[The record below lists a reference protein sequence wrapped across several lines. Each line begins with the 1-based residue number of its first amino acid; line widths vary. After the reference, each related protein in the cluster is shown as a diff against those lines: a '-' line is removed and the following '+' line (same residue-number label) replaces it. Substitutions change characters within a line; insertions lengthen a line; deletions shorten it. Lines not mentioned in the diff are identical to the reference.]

1 MWQMQGRKEVEGSG
15 NNEVNRTEQNCAHIY
30 IYIYIQGV
38 LCIVYIHRMD
48 QSVEIEE
55 RQEGEKR
62 QRQADDLPLGIMHG
76 RAVEV
81 EKSWRLSG

>member
-1 MWQMQGRKEVEGSG
+1 M
-15 NNEVNRTEQNCAHIY
+15 
-30 IYIYIQGV
+30 
-38 LCIVYIHRMD
+38 YIHRMD

-81 EKSWRLSG
+81 EK